1 MSLNGPWEEVEES
14 GVTNHEGARSRVQK
28 AQGLT
33 PSDPAAWE
41 NQPAQYG
48 ATWPTVL
55 LSSPQ
60 SSFSRFSF
68 PRQRLR
74 NCKVSCQVEITHLQ
88 AETVTQN
95 DVFGGCS
102 WIMMLYNN
110 TTVIMLPLFLSTD
123 SLR

>member
-1 MSLNGPWEEVEES
+1 MSLKGPWEEVEES

-28 AQGLT
+28 AEGLT

-55 LSSPQ
+55 LLSPQ

-68 PRQRLR
+68 PRRRLR
-74 NCKVSCQVEITHLQ
+74 TCEAKCLAKLKLHTSRLKQ
-88 AETVTQN
+88 
-95 DVFGGCS
+95 
-102 WIMMLYNN
+102 
-110 TTVIMLPLFLSTD
+110 
-123 SLR
+123 